1 MPAKAMDYLKFLE
14 ARTGVE
20 VGCVS
25 NGPERNETIVVPG
38 SRLAGLL
45 G

>member
-1 MPAKAMDYLKFLE
+1 MDYLKFLE
-14 ARTGVE
+14 AQTGVE

-25 NGPERNETIVVPG
+25 NGPERNETIIVP
-38 SRLAGLL
+38 SSWLAQLL